1 MKKISVEKLRAGLKT
16 IAYHKIDLFIT
27 HCEVEEDNSE
37 EFSSETIQQ
46 VAWSMLDRDLESK
59 LLRKLGIQ

>member
-1 MKKISVEKLRAGLKT
+1 MEKISVDKLRAGLKA
-16 IAYHKIDLFIT
+16 IAYHKVDLFI
-27 HCEVEEDNSE
+27 HNCEVEEDNSE
-37 EFSSETIQQ
+37 EFSSETIGQ